1 MKGYK
6 MRKVTTYQLIEGIKR
21 NLLLLIIPPI
31 LFFGLVLG
39 LGLHKNGGTYEASAV
54 LIAAAEDGEEVS
66 YNKLVLNEK
75 LANIYM
81 EILKSPDLYQKV
93 DDALEVGGS
102 DLTYSDVMARADYEV
117 NPQAGLISF
126 TYRDQDKKRAADSL
140 KSICENFKLMAK
152 DYLNA
157 DNFAYL
163 HDVLVNKASKT
174 KTYIFSVAAGLAGL
188 FLGLIIII
196 IKTLMSDRIA
206 SLDDLAELSY
216 PVLGKS
222 DELTKIKA
230 KLAYKYKN
238 GVIGLA
244 SLGKDTNGFAENL
257 ARELA
262 KNKKVLFVASEDK
275 KIEDFFAYKY
285 LGENPSQSMDT
296 DDFAKD
302 IARYKEEYDY
312 VIIDEKDEKEAF
324 LAAGIEDMKIILVN
338 NKTRK
343 ADLDKLIRDLKDLGL
358 SEFGVVYYQ

>member
-1 MKGYK
+1 

-93 DDALEVGGS
+93 ADALKVGGA

-126 TYRDQDKKRAADSL
+126 TYRDQDKERAADSL

-196 IKTLMSDRIA
+196 IKTLISDRIA
-206 SLDDLAELSY
+206 SFDDLDELSY

-222 DELTKIKA
+222 DKVFKIKA
-230 KLAYKYKN
+230 KLAHKYKE

-244 SLGKDTNGFAENL
+244 NLGKDSNDFAENL

-262 KNKKVLFVASEDK
+262 NNRKVLYISNKENSGDETFT
-275 KIEDFFAYKY
+275 YKN
-285 LGENPSQSMDT
+285 LGENPSQIMDA
-296 DDFAKD
+296 DDFAED
-302 IARYKEEYDY
+302 IENYKKEYDY
-312 VIIDEKDEKEAF
+312 MIIDEKDEKEVC
-324 LAAGIEDMKIILVN
+324 LAAGLEDVKIILVD

-343 ADLDKLIRDLKDLGL
+343 SDLDKLIRDLKDLGL
-358 SEFGVVYYQ
+358 SEIGVVYYQ

>member
-1 MKGYK
+1 

-39 LGLHKNGGTYEASAV
+39 LGFHKNGGTYEASAV

-93 DDALEVGGS
+93 ADALEVGGA

-206 SLDDLAELSY
+206 SFDDLDELSY

-222 DELTKIKA
+222 DEVFKIKA
-230 KLAYKYKN
+230 KLAHKYKE

-244 SLGKDTNGFAENL
+244 NFGKESNDFAENL

-262 KNKKVLFVASEDK
+262 KNRNVLYISNKENSDD
-275 KIEDFFAYKY
+275 ETLTYKN
-285 LGENPSQSMDT
+285 LGENPSQIMDA
-296 DDFAKD
+296 DDFAED
-302 IARYKEEYDY
+302 IENYKKEYDY
-312 VIIDEKDEKEAF
+312 VIIDEKDEEEVC
-324 LAAGIEDMKIILVN
+324 LAAGLEDVKIILVD

-358 SEFGVVYYQ
+358 SEIGVVYYQ

>member
-1 MKGYK
+1 MKGYN

-54 LIAAAEDGEEVS
+54 LISSAEEGEEVS

-93 DDALEVGGS
+93 ADALEVGGS
-102 DLTYSDVMARADYEV
+102 DLTYKDVMARADYEV

-126 TYRDQDKKRAADSL
+126 TYKDDDKDRAADSL
-140 KSICENFKLMAK
+140 KSICENFKIMAK
-152 DYLNA
+152 AYLNA

-163 HDVLVNKASKT
+163 HGVLVNKASKT

-206 SLDDLAELSY
+206 SFDDLDELSY

-222 DELTKIKA
+222 DELIKIKA
-230 KLAYKYKN
+230 KLAYKYKE
-238 GVIGLA
+238 GVIGLVD
-244 SLGKDTNGFAENL
+244 LVKDSSDFAENL
-257 ARELA
+257 AKELA
-262 KNKKVLFVASEDK
+262 KGKKLLLMAGGEAIKEADLN
-275 KIEDFFAYKY
+275 YKN
-285 LGENPSQSMDT
+285 LGANPSQSMDT

-302 IARYKEEYDY
+302 MARYKEEYDY

-324 LAAGIEDMKIILVN
+324 LAASFEDVKIILVD

-343 ADLDKLIRDLKDLGL
+343 ADLDKLIRDLNDLGL
-358 SEFGVVYYQ
+358 TEIGVVYY